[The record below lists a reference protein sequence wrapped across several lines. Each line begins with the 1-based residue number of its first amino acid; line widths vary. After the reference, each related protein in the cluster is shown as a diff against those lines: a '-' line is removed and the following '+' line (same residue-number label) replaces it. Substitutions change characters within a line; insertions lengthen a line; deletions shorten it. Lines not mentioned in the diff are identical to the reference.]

1 MSNLQNGNS
10 ISSEWYIK
18 GLKVFKLMCLLSPK
32 KKKNYDQN
40 T

>member
-18 GLKVFKLMCLLSPK
+18 GLKVLMCLLSPK